1 MSKKLTQFRFY
12 SDESSENYPVKNLN
26 DKSVT
31 TQDYVSGSIFKD
43 ALPILQL
50 GIQALPGT
58 KFYLNG
64 SINPIY
70 VGNSG
75 IYDLDIEEEVRING
89 LAFEQDSMNRIND
102 TGSAILIVDIL
113 YGEEEA

>member
-12 SDESSENYPVKNLN
+12 SDGSSQNYPVKNISN
-26 DKSVT
+26 KSVT
-31 TQDYVSGSIFKD
+31 TQDYVSGSIFRD
-43 ALPILQL
+43 AFPILQL

-64 SINPIY
+64 NINPIY
-70 VGNSG
+70 VGSSG
-75 IYDLDIEEEVRING
+75 IYDLDIKEEIRING